1 MLDVIKARYW
11 SFIPRRGSGR
21 RGEVTSADDVAPRAI
36 ERGRDGRALS
46 PTS

>member
-21 RGEVTSADDVAPRAI
+21 RDGPTRALRPDAI
-36 ERGRDGRALS
+36 ERARDGGALE
-46 PTS
+46 PRTS